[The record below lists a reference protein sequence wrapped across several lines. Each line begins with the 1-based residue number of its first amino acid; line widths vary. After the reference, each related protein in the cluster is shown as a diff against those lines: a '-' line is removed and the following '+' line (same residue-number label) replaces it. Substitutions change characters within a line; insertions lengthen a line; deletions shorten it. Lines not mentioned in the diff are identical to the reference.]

1 MKRRLWLCAILF
13 LGLSLAGAPAFATNG
28 VNMIGVGAKNEGM
41 GGAGVATLD
50 DFNAMNKNP
59 ANLTLTGTQAGL
71 DFAILMPRLHHKDQ
85 LGNDKDA
92 ESINYYMA
100 NVGYVKNDKKSPFVY
115 GVGIFAQ
122 GGMGAHFKDIKTVF
136 GTTDETYSKI
146 EFGKLVPAVAYRATP
161 ELSVG
166 ASLGIG
172 YSRLQAKLF
181 PNTVVMAAGFMGFD
195 LKTVD
200 DMGYN
205 GKVGVNYQVNK
216 MVSVGAQYTTATK
229 FTYDGGKIAVKGLGE
244 YDAEVKG
251 FGWPVEYGI
260 GVGVKPIDNLTVAVD
275 VSRMNWKN
283 AVKTVNVVPKG
294 APGFTSD
301 GYAFNLNWKNQTVYA
316 LGLDYNIMNYNIRA
330 GYNYG
335 KNPVP
340 NDSMNPLFPAIQE
353 QHLTL
358 GFGWTTGPYTVDVG
372 YAYGLEKE
380 VTYTNTTGMFGSNTT
395 TSMHQ
400 HGLHVQGIYKF

>member
-1 MKRRLWLCAILF
+1 M
-13 LGLSLAGAPAFATNG
+13 
-28 VNMIGVGAKNEGM
+28 
-41 GGAGVATLD
+41 
-50 DFNAMNKNP
+50 
-59 ANLTLTGTQAGL
+59 
-71 DFAILMPRLHHKDQ
+71 
-85 LGNDKDA
+85 
-92 ESINYYMA
+92 
-100 NVGYVKNDKKSPFVY
+100 
-115 GVGIFAQ
+115 
-122 GGMGAHFKDIKTVF
+122 
-136 GTTDETYSKI
+136 
-146 EFGKLVPAVAYRATP
+146 
-161 ELSVG
+161 
-166 ASLGIG
+166 
-172 YSRLQAKLF
+172 
-181 PNTVVMAAGFMGFD
+181 
-195 LKTVD
+195 
-200 DMGYN
+200 
-205 GKVGVNYQVNK
+205 
-216 MVSVGAQYTTATK
+216 
-229 FTYDGGKIAVKGLGE
+229 
-244 YDAEVKG
+244 
-251 FGWPVEYGI
+251 

-283 AVKTVNVVPKG
+283 AVKTVNVVPKS
-294 APGFTSD
+294 APGFTND

-316 LGLDYNIMNYNIRA
+316 LGLDYNIMNYNVRA